1 MNSDTS
7 SDVNINY
14 LDNENNK
21 MGDNTLP
28 KKESSET
35 DMYLNLIANP
45 SKIAED
51 EPNST
56 TSLQLDESETNKI
69 STSSIKN
76 SSVSSQ
82 VNFETVKLG
91 NSDTNRKQ
99 SKKTSRKKSRN
110 SSIRSNLSS
119 RVSSRKSEVNV
130 TPNIFEEP
138 EVVLTPQQIKFKK
151 TELLRKLSELKQKG
165 YKLTQEYSFNSTIE
179 EMESEYELLKSIA
192 DKRNGLKLYKN
203 LLLNACSVAEFLNDK
218 YDPFSFQ
225 LSGWSEHMS
234 VEVDSY
240 EDVLEEL
247 YEKYKG
253 KGTNLPPEMKLLFLI
268 VASASAFHFS
278 KAHLSKMPGMDKVA
292 QKAPSMI
299 NKMFNSNQ
307 QSKQNFMSPDEIRIE
322 EQKKQIQE
330 KERILNER
338 IRQNRINQ
346 QTPISQPNY
355 ISPDVVTSLPEM
367 TPINTAPVNLQRT
380 VKSEKRSVPQKQ
392 FTSLTTPTTNIKAS
406 QSVQDI
412 LNKLHS
418 RDENAGTETQDE
430 SSVNNDRIVSDTM
443 SETRRKK
450 KKNLMVIN

>member
-7 SDVNINY
+7 SDLNIDY
-14 LDNENNK
+14 IDNQNNK
-21 MGDNTLP
+21 IGDMA

-45 SKIAED
+45 SKVAED

-56 TSLQLDESETNKI
+56 TSLQLDESELNKL

-82 VNFETVKLG
+82 VNFETVNLG
-91 NSDTNRKQ
+91 NSDTTRKQ
-99 SKKTSRKKSRN
+99 SKKSSRKKSRN
-110 SSIRSNLSS
+110 SSIRSPASS
-119 RVSSRKSEVNV
+119 RVSSRRSEINV
-130 TPNIFEEP
+130 TQDTYEEP
-138 EVVLTPQQIKFKK
+138 KVVLTPQQIRFKK

-268 VASASAFHFS
+268 LASASAFHFS

-299 NKMFNSNQ
+299 NKMFNSKQ
-307 QSKQNFMSPDEIRIE
+307 QQQNFMTPDEIRIA
-322 EQKKQIQE
+322 EQKRQIQE
-330 KERILNER
+330 KERELNER
-338 IRQNRINQ
+338 IRQNRMNQ
-346 QTPISQPNY
+346 QSVPQAQPNF
-355 ISPDVVTSLPEM
+355 IPSDVITSLPEF
-367 TPINTAPVNLQRT
+367 TPRNAAPV
-380 VKSEKRSVPQKQ
+380 KPEKRSVPQKQ
-392 FTSLTTPTTNIKAS
+392 FSSVSGPSSTKIESS
-406 QSVQDI
+406 QSVRDI

-418 RDENAGTETQDE
+418 RDEPTGTETQE
-430 SSVNNDRIVSDTM
+430 ETSINNDRIVSDTM
-443 SETRRKK
+443 SESKRKK
-450 KKNLMVIN
+450 KKNLMVIQ

>member
-7 SDVNINY
+7 SDLNINY
-14 LDNENNK
+14 IGNENNK
-21 MGDNTLP
+21 MGNIP

-45 SKIAED
+45 SKVVED

-56 TSLQLDESETNKI
+56 TSLQLDDSESNKL

-82 VNFETVKLG
+82 VNFETIKIG
-91 NSDTNRKQ
+91 NSDTARKP
-99 SKKTSRKKSRN
+99 SKKSSRKRSRN
-110 SSIRSNLSS
+110 SSIRSHVSS
-119 RVSSRKSEVNV
+119 RVSSRKSEINL
-130 TPNIFEEP
+130 TQDTYEEP
-138 EVVLTPQQIKFKK
+138 KVVLTPQQIRFKK

-179 EMESEYELLKSIA
+179 EMESEYDLLKSIA

-268 VASASAFHFS
+268 LASASAFHFS

-299 NKMFNSNQ
+299 NKMFNAKQN
-307 QSKQNFMSPDEIRIE
+307 QNFMSPDEIRIA
-322 EQKKQIQE
+322 EQKKQMQE
-330 KERILNER
+330 KERELNER
-338 IRQNRINQ
+338 IRQNRMNQ
-346 QTPISQPNY
+346 SNAPPSQPNF
-355 ISPDVVTSLPEM
+355 IPSDVITSLPEF
-367 TPINTAPVNLQRT
+367 TPRNTAPI
-380 VKSEKRSVPQKQ
+380 KPEKRSVPQKQ
-392 FTSLTTPTTNIKAS
+392 FSSATGPSSTKIESS
-406 QSVQDI
+406 QSVRDI

-418 RDENAGTETQDE
+418 RDEPAGTDTQEET
-430 SSVNNDRIVSDTM
+430 SINNDRIVSDTM
-443 SETRRKK
+443 SESKKKK
-450 KKNLMVIN
+450 KKNVMVIQ

>member
-7 SDVNINY
+7 SDLNIDY
-14 LDNENNK
+14 IDNQNNK
-21 MGDNTLP
+21 IGDIA

-35 DMYLNLIANP
+35 DMYLNLLANP
-45 SKIAED
+45 SKVVED

-56 TSLQLDESETNKI
+56 TSLQLDESETNKL

-91 NSDTNRKQ
+91 NSDTARKP
-99 SKKTSRKKSRN
+99 SKKSSRKKSRN
-110 SSIRSNLSS
+110 SSVRSPASS
-119 RVSSRKSEVNV
+119 RVSSRRSEI
-130 TPNIFEEP
+130 NITQNTYEEP
-138 EVVLTPQQIKFKK
+138 KVVLTPQEIKFKK

-165 YKLTQEYSFNSTIE
+165 YKLTQEYSFSSSIE

-253 KGTNLPPEMKLLFLI
+253 RGTNLPPEMKLLFLI
-268 VASASAFHFS
+268 LASASAFHFS

-299 NKMFNSNQ
+299 NKMFNSKQ
-307 QSKQNFMSPDEIRIE
+307 QQQNFMSPDEIRVAD
-322 EQKKQIQE
+322 QKRQMQE
-330 KERILNER
+330 KERELNER
-338 IRQNRINQ
+338 IRQNRMKQSN
-346 QTPISQPNY
+346 TPLAPQSQPNF
-355 ISPDVVTSLPEM
+355 ISPDVITSLPEF
-367 TPINTAPVNLQRT
+367 TPRNAAPVKPER
-380 VKSEKRSVPQKQ
+380 RSVPQKQ
-392 FTSLTTPTTNIKAS
+392 FSSASGPSSTKIESS
-406 QSVQDI
+406 QSVRDI
-412 LNKLHS
+412 LDKLHS
-418 RDENAGTETQDE
+418 RDGPTGTETQE
-430 SSVNNDRIVSDTM
+430 ETSINNDRIVSDTM
-443 SETRRKK
+443 SESRRKK
-450 KKNLMVIN
+450 KKNLMVIQ